1 MELIENA
8 KLLKDMAFCCSKKPF
23 ESDRRRMQRY
33 FLTVFLTASQRC
45 RMHADFLPSFAPAER
60 GRVLALDDVAKKLL
74 TLENT

>member
-1 MELIENA
+1 
-8 KLLKDMAFCCSKKPF
+8 
-23 ESDRRRMQRY
+23 MQRY

-45 RMHADFLPSFAPAER
+45 RMHADFYRHSLPAER